1 MVDVLQALLL
11 QEVGKVE
18 AKVKTKASVLLD
30 HQRLPMLTAKVVA
43 EERASQK
50 AKADQIVGLAT
61 AVQKGKANPPKA
73 EVNERGYLLQHGRH
87 RGVLTRTA
95 AVRDS
100 IHEIVHLP
108 TSSRSRRRM
117 ARSAMVEENRQL
129 ERLKKGRC
137 RKRMEKLSSC
147 SMSEFM
153 GSFMGK
159 LSKQISWE
167 CAIKNLTGDLDL
179 GVLGFGQARGC
190 VVPRCSVSVPD
201 CVAHLLS
208 KGPKSVI
215 GRRSI
220 PKLRDLNIAMES
232 FSRQLVCC
240 KFFEGQKMECTAPA
254 TSLQWSGLMLPSTWQ
269 PPKGRCLDG
278 LLQELQA
285 EAKAY
290 LAAASAKFKPFSNLD
305 AVDCMGLAWLK
316 TNKYIVVKDD
326 KGSSL
331 IPQLKTF
338 KLGTSVRLASDHEQF
353 ELVEPPKL
361 NVFLAIEEL
370 VPQLGLP
377 RRVAGLLTSPKAF
390 EEWPI
395 HNIEYTWKLH
405 KPMQCARCIAP
416 TTRSPLTP
424 LAKVVQRRL
433 KPVVASRSSIVTCTR
448 DVVIALDGM
457 PILSM
462 PGLEQVISKTSI
474 PRLVLSKH
482 VR

>member
-1 MVDVLQALLL
+1 
-11 QEVGKVE
+11 
-18 AKVKTKASVLLD
+18 
-30 HQRLPMLTAKVVA
+30 
-43 EERASQK
+43 
-50 AKADQIVGLAT
+50 
-61 AVQKGKANPPKA
+61 
-73 EVNERGYLLQHGRH
+73 
-87 RGVLTRTA
+87 
-95 AVRDS
+95 
-100 IHEIVHLP
+100 
-108 TSSRSRRRM
+108 
-117 ARSAMVEENRQL
+117 MVEENRQL

-137 RKRMEKLSSC
+137 RKRIEKLSSC

-167 CAIKNLTGDLDL
+167 CAIKYFTGDLDL
-179 GVLGFGQARGC
+179 GVLGFDHARGC
-190 VVPRCSVSVPD
+190 VVPRRSVSVPD

-208 KGPKSVI
+208 KGPKFVI

-232 FSRQLVCC
+232 FRRQLFCC
-240 KFFEGQKMECTAPA
+240 KFFEGQKMECTAPS

-269 PPKGRCLDG
+269 PPKDRCLDG
-278 LLQELQA
+278 LLQEMQA
-285 EAKAY
+285 EATAY
-290 LAAASAKFKPFSNLD
+290 FAAASAKFKPFSNLD
-305 AVDCMGLAWLK
+305 AVDRMGLTWLR

-353 ELVEPPKL
+353 ELAEPPKL
-361 NVFLAIEEL
+361 NVFLAVEEL

-377 RRVAGLLTSPKAF
+377 RRVAGLLTSPKTF

-395 HNIEYTWKLH
+395 HNIEYTWKSH
-405 KPMQCARCIAP
+405 KPMQCARCITP

-433 KPVVASRSSIVTCTR
+433 KPVVASKSSIVTCTR
-448 DVVIALDGM
+448 DVVIALDGI
-457 PILSM
+457 PIPEHAWLGAGDIKDFYPSTC
-462 PGLEQVISKTSI
+462 PFEACQVVHDELLDFEGLTRGSSVSALVKVLQ
-474 PRLVLSKH
+474 LVLSHQYVQADGTSNLGKAKGGSFQK
-482 VR
+482 RGSL